1 MAGVTKMPLV
11 LFLSLDVSGTFI
23 FVSLAVVMGR
33 IFKDEV
39 NDILLVF
46 GDVGKASILVVLAIL
61 ALYLLARWWRRRLFI
76 RQLSADRITVDEL
89 RRLIEQGRKP
99 LILDVRPKGLRA
111 QEGIIPG
118 AVAASAENIDT
129 VVMNYPRHSQIV
141 VYCACPNEASAAIA
155 AKHLQRAG
163 FKKIRPLL
171 GGIDAWVEAGQT
183 LERPHALGFSGT
195 VQP

>member
-1 MAGVTKMPLV
+1 MLV
-11 LFLSLDVSGTFI
+11 L
-23 FVSLAVVMGR
+23 A
-33 IFKDEV
+33 
-39 NDILLVF
+39 
-46 GDVGKASILVVLAIL
+46 VLAFYL
-61 ALYLLARWWRRRLFI
+61 AARWLRRRLFI
-76 RQLSADRITVDEL
+76 RQLYADRITADEL
-89 RRLIEQGRKP
+89 RRLIEEGRKP
-99 LILDVRPKGLRA
+99 LILDVRPRGLRA

-118 AVAASAENIDT
+118 AVAASVDNIDT

-171 GGIDAWVEAGQT
+171 GGIDAWVEAGQP
-183 LERPHALGFSGT
+183 LERPHALGFSRT

>member
-1 MAGVTKMPLV
+1 
-11 LFLSLDVSGTFI
+11 
-23 FVSLAVVMGR
+23 MGW

-39 NDILLVF
+39 NEVLLIFGNVGKAGILLVL
-46 GDVGKASILVVLAIL
+46 AVLAF
-61 ALYLLARWWRRRLFI
+61 YLVARWLRRRLFI
-76 RQLSADRITVDEL
+76 RQLYADRITADEL
-89 RRLIEQGRKP
+89 RRLIEEGRKL
-99 LILDVRPKGLRA
+99 LILDVRPTELRA

-118 AVAASAENIDT
+118 AVAASADNIDT

-171 GGIDAWVEAGQT
+171 GGIDAWVEAGQP
-183 LERPHALGFSGT
+183 LERLHA
-195 VQP
+195 